1 MTLDRFKSLYTA
13 TAQSENQ
20 SASNDHEMPVP
31 DLTVILAELGGKSF
45 NHGVFRVFR
54 ADQIPAAVLTM
65 EAMFP
70 QYRGRLVPFAF
81 DWLGRH
87 FALDLA
93 KGGNGQPQILML
105 EVGTGQAMIIPV
117 PVMDFLNVELVEYA
131 ADALATSFWQEWR
144 SLNPA
149 DLAFTDC
156 VGYKVPLFLGGAD
169 VVANLELSDLSV
181 YVEVCS
187 QLRNKTRKLAPG
199 QSIGSAAL
207 KAE

>member
-1 MTLDRFKSLYTA
+1 MSLDKFKSVYTA
-13 TAQSENQ
+13 TAQSENLF
-20 SASNDHEMPVP
+20 SSNEQAFLVP
-31 DLTVILAELGGKSF
+31 GLAEILAELGGQTF

-54 ADQIPAAVLTM
+54 ADQIPAAVQAM

-70 QYRGRLVPFAF
+70 QYRGRLLPFAF

-93 KGGNGQPQILML
+93 KGENGHPQILML

-156 VGYKVPLFLGGAD
+156 VGYKVPLFLGGTD
-169 VVANLELSDLSV
+169 VVANLEVSDMSV
-181 YVEVCS
+181 YIELCS
-187 QLRNKTRKLAPG
+187 QLRNKTRKLPPG
-199 QSIGSAAL
+199 QSIGSVTL
-207 KAE
+207 KDA